1 MNPYVKSIQ
10 FQANYCLLLT
20 FENSE
25 KRIFDL
31 KPYFDKPVFAR
42 LKNIVL
48 FKTARVVSGSVEW
61 QGEIDLSYN
70 TLYLESKAVKITQ
83 SQRKPARGQK
93 KTQDVTTA
101 VFQKKK
107 LSKARVAVK

>member
-10 FQANYCLLLT
+10 FKDDYCLLLT

-42 LKNIVL
+42 LKNAAL
-48 FKTARVVSGSVEW
+48 FKTARVVSGAVEW
-61 QGEIDLSYN
+61 QGEIDLSHD
-70 TLYLESKAVKITQ
+70 TLYLESKAVKAARPQHKITH
-83 SQRKPARGQK
+83 GGK
-93 KTQDVTTA
+93 KNLTVAA
-101 VFQKKK
+101 VQKKK
-107 LSKARVAVK
+107 LPKARVVVK